1 MVMEVN
7 NHFLIEVPGTG
18 GELREGLIGLPHA
31 INPVLAITDS
41 DKDISSLVY
50 SGLTKFENGKIVPDI
65 ATSWKISDD
74 GLTYTFNL
82 RNNVSFQDGVP
93 LTADDIVYTIN
104 KIQDPAIK
112 SPRSTDWTNVSV
124 KEISL
129 TQIQFILK
137 QPYSPFITNTTLG
150 IIPKHIWAGISNDQF
165 VFSQYNTDPIGS
177 GPYRVASITRDAHG
191 IPTSYSLNTWSK
203 YYKHIPYLSAITFIF
218 YADGDN
224 ALTALDNGEIDS
236 LAAVSP
242 LQASLLAKDHAAAYT
257 VLSAP
262 LPRLFGVFFN
272 QNQNPVLAD
281 QNVRTA
287 LNMSVDRATII
298 SQALHGYG
306 LPIDGPLPF
315 GTNNSNVTSFNIA
328 GAQALLEKNGWTKN
342 ADGIYMKKGKK
353 DNTLL
358 AFDIYTADT
367 TDLKQV
373 AEIVKNNWTK
383 LGAEVNV
390 KIFEPSDLYQNII
403 RTRKYD
409 ALLFG
414 EFIGKDRDL
423 FAFWNSSQRN
433 YPGLNVAMYT
443 NPNTDKILDSIRSA
457 STEDVRAN
465 LFKQFSDTIKNDLP
479 AAFLYVPDF
488 TYVVPKN
495 LKGVN
500 LGTLTTSAERW
511 NSVGNWY
518 INTENV
524 WEFFAKSSQN

>member
-1 MVMEVN
+1 
-7 NHFLIEVPGTG
+7 
-18 GELREGLIGLPHA
+18 
-31 INPVLAITDS
+31 
-41 DKDISSLVY
+41 
-50 SGLTKFENGKIVPDI
+50 
-65 ATSWKISDD
+65 
-74 GLTYTFNL
+74 
-82 RNNVSFQDGVP
+82 
-93 LTADDIVYTIN
+93 
-104 KIQDPAIK
+104 
-112 SPRSTDWTNVSV
+112 
-124 KEISL
+124 
-129 TQIQFILK
+129 
-137 QPYSPFITNTTLG
+137 
-150 IIPKHIWAGISNDQF
+150 
-165 VFSQYNTDPIGS
+165 
-177 GPYRVASITRDAHG
+177 
-191 IPTSYSLNTWSK
+191 
-203 YYKHIPYLSAITFIF
+203 
-218 YADGDN
+218 
-224 ALTALDNGEIDS
+224 
-236 LAAVSP
+236 
-242 LQASLLAKDHAAAYT
+242 
-257 VLSAP
+257 
-262 LPRLFGVFFN
+262 
-272 QNQNPVLAD
+272 
-281 QNVRTA
+281 
-287 LNMSVDRATII
+287 MSVDRATII